1 MKYAHTE
8 TGRALDPQFDSDAGK
23 YAARFTAEVIENW
36 SIVQVP
42 DDTLHGALD
51 NGDGTFTNPQ
61 PPPSPVI
68 YTTLSATA
76 FQDVCETGLG
86 SQARFGKIIRDMS
99 ASADDQVF
107 SAYQRFM
114 KSITF
119 DRSKAAPLFTLL
131 VAKGLM
137 TTQERTAILNAWP
150 ST

>member
-1 MKYAHTE
+1 MKYARLRDKHLIDVYRIPE
-8 TGRALDPQFDSDAGK
+8 DFADLDMLNRCLPGGDFI
-23 YAARFTAEVIENW
+23 T
-36 SIVQVP
+36 VP
-42 DDTLHGALD
+42 DSAVNGAVD

-61 PPPSPVI
+61 PPPSQVI

-76 FQDVCETGLG
+76 FQDVCETGLS